1 MSGDPPPPGDGLT
14 FEQALA
20 GLDEVVGKLE
30 GGEVGLEEAV
40 ALFERGQ
47 AYLAACRERLA
58 AAQRR
63 IEELTSIGPPAG
75 SRRPRPGARALLSGL
90 RPGLR
95 PRPARPPAG
104 AGPASA
110 PAA

>member
-1 MSGDPPPPGDGLT
+1 MSGAAPPPGEGLT

-20 GLDEVVGKLE
+20 GLDEVVAKLE

-47 AYLAACRERLA
+47 AYLAVCRERLG

-63 IEELTSIGPPAG
+63 IDELTSTDLPAD
-75 SRRPRPGARALLSGL
+75 PGAP
-90 RPGLR
+90 PGE
-95 PRPARPPAG
+95 PEPF
-104 AGPASA
+104 
-110 PAA
+110 